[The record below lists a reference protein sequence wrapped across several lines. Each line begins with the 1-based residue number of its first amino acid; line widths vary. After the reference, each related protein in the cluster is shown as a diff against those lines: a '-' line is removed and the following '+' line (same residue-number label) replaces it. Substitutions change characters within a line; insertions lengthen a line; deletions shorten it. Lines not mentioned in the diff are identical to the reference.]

1 MCSMKISISPNA
13 NKNALKS
20 HAWIGLAVSVLMY
33 WVCLSGA
40 LSVFS
45 QELLRWEQPHIADN
59 LDYSPETIQKAY
71 EQFLSM
77 QGGTTQGN
85 IVVRLPTQD
94 LPRARIS
101 ADDEVWNIAPDGTL
115 SEPSSTPITDL
126 IVDLHVALHLPEDTG
141 MIIVSMLGA
150 MLSAL
155 ILSGIVA
162 HRRIFKDAFRLR
174 TGNNEQ
180 LTQGDL
186 HNRMSVW
193 GLPFHLMIALTGVYF
208 GLASFMTSFYADT
221 LYDGNKMALFAD
233 IYGSPIEVEP
243 QAGVANITR
252 ALSELERI
260 APNTQPIFVTL
271 ENATRDNQYILLS
284 SQHMDKLIY
293 AEQYRFDAQG
303 NYINKVG
310 YSDGKAGQQAIF
322 SVYRIHFGH
331 FGPEAMKIFFGLMGF
346 ALTII
351 SVTGIN
357 LWLAKRQKQDMLN
370 QLWMGIVWGTP
381 IAMAVAGIASL
392 GVGLPPKPV
401 FWAVLTAVLAGSLLQ
416 KTLVKTHLSLL
427 KILTALLVLLPVT
440 HFAVHYPDVLVLNSL
455 VIDAA
460 FVVFAGCVWRYRMSR
475 IRKGWMS

>member
-1 MCSMKISISPNA
+1 MKISISPNA

-20 HAWIGLAVSVLMY
+20 HAWVGLAVSVLMY
-33 WVCLSGA
+33 WVCFSGA

-45 QELLRWEQPHIADN
+45 QELLRWEQPHVADN
-59 LDYSPETIQKAY
+59 LDYSPATIQAAY
-71 EQFLSM
+71 KQFLTM
-77 QGGTTQGN
+77 QGGSAEGD

-101 ADDEVWNIAPDGTL
+101 ADGEVWNIAPDGSL

-141 MIIVSMLGA
+141 MMIVSMLGA

-155 ILSGIVA
+155 IISGIIA

-208 GLASFMTSFYADT
+208 GLASFLTSFYADA
-221 LYDGNKMALFAD
+221 LYAGNKMDLFAD
-233 IYGSPIEVEP
+233 IYGSSIQVEAQP
-243 QAGVANITR
+243 QIANIAG
-252 ALSELERI
+252 ALTELDRI

-271 ENATRDNQYILLS
+271 ENATRDSQYILLS

-293 AEQYRFDAQG
+293 AEQYRFDSHG

-357 LWLAKRQKQDMLN
+357 LWLAKRQKQDILN

-381 IAMAVAGIASL
+381 IAMVIAAIASL
-392 GVGLPPKPV
+392 LFGLATKPV
-401 FWAVLTAVLAGSLLQ
+401 FWVILTAVLVGALRQ
-416 KTLVKTHLSLL
+416 QVLVKTHLGLL
-427 KILTALLVLLPVT
+427 KMLTILLVILPVT
-440 HFAVHYPDVLVLNSL
+440 HAVVHYPDVMVLNSL
-455 VIDAA
+455 VIDVA
-460 FVVFAGCVWRYRMSR
+460 FVVFAACVWRYRDSR
-475 IRKGWMS
+475 IRKGWLS